1 MKSHENTRMAVRQ
14 ILKSGAMPLI
24 LGGDHAVH
32 APVIEAFEEKSL
44 EIPDAAFLQALCE
57 IESEPMCAM
66 LPPALH
72 PTLPPVAGWSA
83 FEVQDSPIGPFRLAQ
98 LRIEC
103 RSGLR
108 PRGLLVG
115 AVVDSRAAAEV
126 LSARFGFRCT
136 LGEVVLERAYDAT
149 RLSVARGG
157 RRLLELVLRAPVRL
171 GETDTQFV
179 SSLHPAQTP
188 KGFRLV
194 QVDVEHAVKRA
205 ERGRLE
211 LSAFDA
217 AGWGEERIR
226 PTLGLPGVVGRAD
239 VSIRPIR
246 FVCRADVLAFHGTEA
261 IGEERR

>member
-1 MKSHENTRMAVRQ
+1 M
-14 ILKSGAMPLI
+14 LI
-24 LGGDHAVH
+24 GTGDPQSFEKE
-32 APVIEAFEEKSL
+32 APTIAAFEEKPL
-44 EIPDAAFLQALCE
+44 DIPDCVFLQALCE

-72 PTLPPVAGWSA
+72 PTLPPVVGWSA
-83 FEVQDSPIGPFRLAQ
+83 IEAADSPFGPFRLAQ

-115 AVVDSRAAAEV
+115 AVVDSEAAAHV
-126 LSARFGFRCT
+126 LAERFGFRCT
-136 LGEVVLERAYDAT
+136 IGEVEIARAYDAT

-157 RRLLELVLRAPVRL
+157 RRLVELVLREPVRL

-194 QVDVEHAVKRA
+194 QVDLEYAVKRA

-211 LSAFDA
+211 IADFDA

-226 PTLGLPGVVGRAD
+226 PSWALPGVVGRAD
-239 VSIRPIR
+239 LAIRPIR
-246 FVCRADVLAFHGTEA
+246 FVCRVDVLAFQGTEA
-261 IGEERR
+261 VGGEAR